1 MKHHCFFRSRSI
13 HTNIA
18 ISFSLLILCT
28 TMVLSYTSY
37 RLSSAAVMGN
47 SVAYTSQLIEQVKLN
62 IENYI
67 SNMESIAA
75 LVLTSSDLE
84 KYVKGSSS
92 GQEGEAKDRQSAS
105 QYLRSVVQ
113 SRTDISS
120 IVYASSEGLTVS
132 DRLDAVL
139 KPLSELVA
147 QEWYQQAMNH
157 TGVAVSSSHVQHL
170 FQDEYRWVV
179 SISRKLSDT
188 FSEMEAD
195 RQGVL
200 LVDLNYS
207 VINNLCKQIE
217 LGKRGYVFI
226 VDPAGSL
233 VYHPQ
238 QQLVYSQLKFEQ
250 LDTVLGIKSGSVT
263 VNTGDEQKLY
273 TVDTTSFGWKIVGV
287 TYPDDLVANKQQMQ
301 GTAALWGAVSLIFAM
316 AISVFLSYAL
326 TKPLKNL
333 EINMKKAERG
343 EFDIRV
349 EIEST
354 NEIGKLARTFNLM
367 IMKIKELMS
376 QIVMEQ
382 EMKRVSELKALQAQ
396 IKPHFLYNTLDSII
410 WMAETGKMEEVVE
423 MTSSLSKL
431 LRSTI
436 GEGEELIPIAREL
449 EHIRHYLMIQNMRYR
464 HKFTYSI
471 EVHEDILE
479 CSILKL
485 VLQPLVENAIY
496 HGIKHNPEQGH
507 ILIRGK
513 REQNDITIQIIDNG
527 VGMDAEQMSKLLLQ
541 KADYKI
547 GSGVGVANVNH
558 RIQLYF
564 GDHYG
569 LSFASETEEGTTVT
583 LRIPALYE
591 EESL

>member
-1 MKHHCFFRSRSI
+1 
-13 HTNIA
+13 
-18 ISFSLLILCT
+18 
-28 TMVLSYTSY
+28 
-37 RLSSAAVMGN
+37 MGN

-84 KYVKGSSS
+84 KYVSGSSS
-92 GQEGEAKDRQSAS
+92 GQEGETKVKQLAS

-113 SRTDISS
+113 SRSDISS

-139 KPLSELVA
+139 KPLPELIA
-147 QEWYQQAMNH
+147 QEWYQQALNQ
-157 TGVAVSSSHVQHL
+157 TGVVVSSSHVQHL

-188 FSEMEAD
+188 FTEMEAD

-226 VDPAGSL
+226 VDPSGSL

-263 VNTGDEQKLY
+263 VKAGNEQKLY

-316 AISVFLSYAL
+316 AISVLLSYAL

-333 EINMKKAERG
+333 EMNMKKAERG

-367 IMKIKELMS
+367 ILKIKELMS

-449 EHIRHYLMIQNMRYR
+449 EHIRHYLTIQNMRYR

-471 EVHEDILE
+471 EVQEDILE
-479 CSILKL
+479 CSILKM

-507 ILIRGK
+507 ILIKGK
-513 REQNDITIQIIDNG
+513 REQKDITIQIIDNG
-527 VGMDAEQMSKLLLQ
+527 VGMNPEQMGKLLLQ
-541 KADYKI
+541 KPDYKI

-564 GDHYG
+564 GEHYG
-569 LSFASETEEGTTVT
+569 LSFASEMEEGTTVT
-583 LRIPALYE
+583 LRIPALDE
-591 EESL
+591 EESP

>member
-1 MKHHCFFRSRSI
+1 MKPHRFFRSRSI
-13 HTNIA
+13 HNNIT

-28 TMVLSYTSY
+28 TIVLSYTSY

-92 GQEGEAKDRQSAS
+92 GQEGKVKDKQLAS

-120 IVYASSEGLTVS
+120 IVYASSEGITVS

-139 KPLSELVA
+139 KPLPELIA
-147 QEWYQQAMNH
+147 QEWYQQALNQ

-226 VDPAGSL
+226 VDPSGSL

-238 QQLVYSQLKFEQ
+238 QQLIYSQLKFEQ
-250 LDTVLGIKSGSVT
+250 LETVLGIKSGSVT
-263 VNTGDEQKLY
+263 VNTGNEQKLY
-273 TVDTTSFGWKIVGV
+273 TVDTTSFDWKIVGV

-316 AISVFLSYAL
+316 AISVLLSYAL

-333 EINMKKAERG
+333 EINMKRAERG

-449 EHIRHYLMIQNMRYR
+449 EHIRHYLTIQNMRYR
-464 HKFTYSI
+464 NKFTYSI
-471 EVHEDILE
+471 EVHEDIFE

-513 REQNDITIQIIDNG
+513 KEQNDITIQVIDNG
-527 VGMDAEQMSKLLLQ
+527 VGMNPEQMSKLLLQ
-541 KADYKI
+541 KADYRI
-547 GSGVGVANVNH
+547 GSGVGVANVDH

-569 LSFASETEEGTTVT
+569 LSFTSEMEEGTTVT

-591 EESL
+591 EGSP

>member
-1 MKHHCFFRSRSI
+1 M
-13 HTNIA
+13 
-18 ISFSLLILCT
+18 
-28 TMVLSYTSY
+28 
-37 RLSSAAVMGN
+37 
-47 SVAYTSQLIEQVKLN
+47 
-62 IENYI
+62 
-67 SNMESIAA
+67 
-75 LVLTSSDLE
+75 
-84 KYVKGSSS
+84 
-92 GQEGEAKDRQSAS
+92 
-105 QYLRSVVQ
+105 
-113 SRTDISS
+113 
-120 IVYASSEGLTVS
+120 
-132 DRLDAVL
+132 
-139 KPLSELVA
+139 
-147 QEWYQQAMNH
+147 
-157 TGVAVSSSHVQHL
+157 
-170 FQDEYRWVV
+170 
-179 SISRKLSDT
+179 
-188 FSEMEAD
+188 
-195 RQGVL
+195 
-200 LVDLNYS
+200 
-207 VINNLCKQIE
+207 
-217 LGKRGYVFI
+217 
-226 VDPAGSL
+226 
-233 VYHPQ
+233 
-238 QQLVYSQLKFEQ
+238 
-250 LDTVLGIKSGSVT
+250 
-263 VNTGDEQKLY
+263 
-273 TVDTTSFGWKIVGV
+273 

-316 AISVFLSYAL
+316 AISVLLSYAL

-431 LRSTI
+431 MRSTI

-449 EHIRHYLMIQNMRYR
+449 EHIRHYLTIQNMRYR

-471 EVHEDILE
+471 EVDEDILE

-513 REQNDITIQIIDNG
+513 KSKTILPFR
-527 VGMDAEQMSKLLLQ
+527 LLIMVL
-541 KADYKI
+541 
-547 GSGVGVANVNH
+547 V
-558 RIQLYF
+558 
-564 GDHYG
+564 
-569 LSFASETEEGTTVT
+569 
-583 LRIPALYE
+583 
-591 EESL
+591 

>member
-1 MKHHCFFRSRSI
+1 MKPHRFFRSRSI
-13 HTNIA
+13 HNNIA

-28 TMVLSYTSY
+28 TIVLSYTSY
-37 RLSSAAVMGN
+37 RLSSAAVMGT

-84 KYVKGSSS
+84 RYVKGSSS
-92 GQEGEAKDRQSAS
+92 GQEGKVKDKQLAS

-120 IVYASSEGLTVS
+120 IVYASSEGITVS
-132 DRLDAVL
+132 DRLDTVL
-139 KPLSELVA
+139 KPLPELMA
-147 QEWYQQAMNH
+147 QEWYQQALNQ
-157 TGVAVSSSHVQHL
+157 TGVVVSSSHVQHL

-179 SISRKLSDT
+179 SISRKLSDS
-188 FSEMEAD
+188 FSEMEVD

-226 VDPAGSL
+226 VDPSGSL

-238 QQLVYSQLKFEQ
+238 QQLIYSQLKFEQ
-250 LDTVLGIKSGSVT
+250 LETVLGIKSGSVT
-263 VNTGDEQKLY
+263 VNTGNEQKLY

-301 GTAALWGAVSLIFAM
+301 GTAALWGAVSLINAM
-316 AISVFLSYAL
+316 AISVLLSYAL

-449 EHIRHYLMIQNMRYR
+449 EHILHYLTIQNMRYR

-471 EVHEDILE
+471 EVDEDILE

-513 REQNDITIQIIDNG
+513 REQNDITIQVIDNG
-527 VGMDAEQMSKLLLQ
+527 VGMNPEQMNKLLLQ
-541 KADYKI
+541 KADYRI

-569 LSFASETEEGTTVT
+569 LSFTSEMEEGTTVT

-591 EESL
+591 EENP

>member
-1 MKHHCFFRSRSI
+1 
-13 HTNIA
+13 
-18 ISFSLLILCT
+18 
-28 TMVLSYTSY
+28 
-37 RLSSAAVMGN
+37 MGN

-75 LVLTSSDLE
+75 LVLTSSDLK
-84 KYVKGSSS
+84 KYVRGSSS
-92 GQEGEAKDRQSAS
+92 GQEGETKDKQLAS

-113 SRTDISS
+113 SRSDISS
-120 IVYASSEGLTVS
+120 IVYASSEGITVS

-139 KPLSELVA
+139 KPLPELIA
-147 QEWYQQAMNH
+147 QEWYQQALNQ

-170 FQDEYRWVV
+170 FQNEYRWVV
-179 SISRKLSDT
+179 SISRKLSDS
-188 FSEMEAD
+188 FSKMEAD

-200 LVDLNYS
+200 LVDLNFS

-226 VDPAGSL
+226 VDPSGSL

-238 QQLVYSQLKFEQ
+238 QQLIYSQLKFEQ
-250 LDTVLGIKSGSVT
+250 LDTVLGIKNGSVT
-263 VNTGDEQKLY
+263 VKAGNEQKLY

-301 GTAALWGAVSLIFAM
+301 GTAALWGAVSLICAM
-316 AISVFLSYAL
+316 AISVLLSYAL

-333 EINMKKAERG
+333 EMNMKKAERG

-367 IMKIKELMS
+367 ILKIKELMS

-449 EHIRHYLMIQNMRYR
+449 EHIRHYLTIQNMRYR

-471 EVHEDILE
+471 EVDEDILE
-479 CSILKL
+479 CSILKM

-507 ILIRGK
+507 ILIKGK
-513 REQNDITIQIIDNG
+513 REQKDITIQIIDNG
-527 VGMDAEQMSKLLLQ
+527 VGMNPDQMGKLLLQ
-541 KADYKI
+541 KPDYRI

-569 LSFASETEEGTTVT
+569 LSFASEMEEGTTVT

-591 EESL
+591 EESP

>member
-1 MKHHCFFRSRSI
+1 
-13 HTNIA
+13 
-18 ISFSLLILCT
+18 
-28 TMVLSYTSY
+28 
-37 RLSSAAVMGN
+37 
-47 SVAYTSQLIEQVKLN
+47 
-62 IENYI
+62 
-67 SNMESIAA
+67 
-75 LVLTSSDLE
+75 
-84 KYVKGSSS
+84 
-92 GQEGEAKDRQSAS
+92 
-105 QYLRSVVQ
+105 
-113 SRTDISS
+113 
-120 IVYASSEGLTVS
+120 
-132 DRLDAVL
+132 
-139 KPLSELVA
+139 LVA
-147 QEWYQQAMNH
+147 QEWYQQALNQ

-226 VDPAGSL
+226 VDPSGSL

-238 QQLVYSQLKFEQ
+238 QQLIYSQLKFEQ
-250 LDTVLGIKSGSVT
+250 LETVLGIKSGSVT
-263 VNTGDEQKLY
+263 VNTGNEQKLY
-273 TVDTTSFGWKIVGV
+273 TVNTTSFGWKIVGV

-316 AISVFLSYAL
+316 AISVLLSYAL

-376 QIVMEQ
+376 QIVVEQ

-449 EHIRHYLMIQNMRYR
+449 EHIRHYLTIQNMRYR
-464 HKFTYSI
+464 NKFTYSI

-507 ILIRGK
+507 ILIRCK
-513 REQNDITIQIIDNG
+513 IEQNDITIQVIDNG
-527 VGMDAEQMSKLLLQ
+527 VGMNPEQMSKLLLQ
-541 KADYKI
+541 KADYRI

-569 LSFASETEEGTTVT
+569 LSFASEMEEGTTVT

-591 EESL
+591 EESP

>member
-1 MKHHCFFRSRSI
+1 MRSQRFFRSRSI

-18 ISFSLLILCT
+18 VSFSLLILCT
-28 TMVLSYTSY
+28 TIVLSYTSY
-37 RLSSAAVMGN
+37 RLSSAAVKGN

-67 SNMESIAA
+67 GNMESIAA

-84 KYVKGSSS
+84 KYIKGSKLD
-92 GQEGEAKDRQSAS
+92 EEEALKNKLLAS
-105 QYLRSVVQ
+105 HYLRSVVQ
-113 SRTDISS
+113 SRSDISS
-120 IVYASSEGLTVS
+120 ILYAGSDGMTVS
-132 DRLDAVL
+132 DRQHAIL
-139 KPLSELVA
+139 KPLPELIA
-147 QEWYQQAMNH
+147 QDWYQKAMNQLD
-157 TGVAVSSSHVQHL
+157 VAVSSSHVQHI

-179 SISRKLSDT
+179 SISRKLT
-188 FSEMEAD
+188 NANAMTEAD
-195 RQGVL
+195 QQGVL

-238 QQLVYSQLKFEQ
+238 QQLIYSQLKFEQ
-250 LDTVLGIKSGSVT
+250 LETVLGIKNGSVT
-263 VNTGDEQKLY
+263 VNTGNDQKLY

-287 TYPDDLVANKQQMQ
+287 TYPDDLVANKQRMQ
-301 GTAALWGAVSLIFAM
+301 GTAALWGAISLIFAM
-316 AISVFLSYAL
+316 AISIFLSYAL

-333 EINMKKAERG
+333 ELNMKKAERG

-367 IMKIKELMS
+367 IMKIKELMG
-376 QIVMEQ
+376 QIVLEQ

-436 GEGEELIPIAREL
+436 GEGEELIPLAKEL
-449 EHIRHYLMIQNMRYR
+449 EHIRHYLTIQNMRYR
-464 HKFTYSI
+464 NKFTYSI
-471 EVHEDILE
+471 EVQEDILT
-479 CSILKL
+479 CSILKM

-507 ILIRGK
+507 ILIRA
-513 REQNDITIQIIDNG
+513 RQEQNDIIVQIIDDG
-527 VGMDAEQMSKLLLQ
+527 IGMDEEQMGKVLLQ
-541 KADYKI
+541 KSDFKT

-558 RIQLYF
+558 RVQLYF
-564 GDHYG
+564 GVKYG
-569 LSFASETEEGTTVT
+569 LSFASEMEEGTTAT
-583 LRIPALYE
+583 LRIPVIYE
-591 EESL
+591 EESQ

>member
-1 MKHHCFFRSRSI
+1 
-13 HTNIA
+13 
-18 ISFSLLILCT
+18 
-28 TMVLSYTSY
+28 
-37 RLSSAAVMGN
+37 MGT

-67 SNMESIAA
+67 SNMESISA

-84 KYVKGSSS
+84 RYVKDSSS
-92 GQEGEAKDRQSAS
+92 GQEGKAKDKQLAS

-113 SRTDISS
+113 SRSDISS
-120 IVYASSEGLTVS
+120 IVYASSEGITVS

-139 KPLSELVA
+139 KPLPELIA
-147 QEWYQQAMNH
+147 QEWYQQALNQ

-170 FQDEYRWVV
+170 FQNEYRWVV

-226 VDPAGSL
+226 VDPSGSL

-238 QQLVYSQLKFEQ
+238 QQLIYSQLKFEQ
-250 LDTVLGIKSGSVT
+250 LETVLGIKSGSVT
-263 VNTGDEQKLY
+263 VNTGNEQKLY

-316 AISVFLSYAL
+316 AISVLLSYAL

-423 MTSSLSKL
+423 MTSSISKL

-449 EHIRHYLMIQNMRYR
+449 EHIRHYLTIQNMRYR

-471 EVHEDILE
+471 EVNEDILE

-507 ILIRGK
+507 ILLRGK
-513 REQNDITIQIIDNG
+513 RENNDITIQVIDNG
-527 VGMDAEQMSKLLLQ
+527 VGMNPEQMNKLLLQ
-541 KADYKI
+541 KADYRI

-569 LSFASETEEGTTVT
+569 LSFTSEMEEGTTVT

-591 EESL
+591 EENP

>member
-1 MKHHCFFRSRSI
+1 
-13 HTNIA
+13 
-18 ISFSLLILCT
+18 
-28 TMVLSYTSY
+28 
-37 RLSSAAVMGN
+37 MGN

-84 KYVKGSSS
+84 RYVKGSSS
-92 GQEGEAKDRQSAS
+92 GQEGKVKDKQLAS

-120 IVYASSEGLTVS
+120 IVYASSEGITVS

-139 KPLSELVA
+139 KPLPELIA
-147 QEWYQQAMNH
+147 QEWYQQALNQ
-157 TGVAVSSSHVQHL
+157 TEVAVSSSHVQHL

-226 VDPAGSL
+226 VDPSGSL

-238 QQLVYSQLKFEQ
+238 QQLIYSQLKFEQ
-250 LDTVLGIKSGSVT
+250 LETVLGIKSGSVT
-263 VNTGDEQKLY
+263 VNTGNEQKLY

-316 AISVFLSYAL
+316 AISVLLSYAL

-449 EHIRHYLMIQNMRYR
+449 EHIRHYLTIQNMRYR

-471 EVHEDILE
+471 EVDEDILE

-513 REQNDITIQIIDNG
+513 KSKTILPFR
-527 VGMDAEQMSKLLLQ
+527 LLIMVL
-541 KADYKI
+541 
-547 GSGVGVANVNH
+547 V
-558 RIQLYF
+558 
-564 GDHYG
+564 
-569 LSFASETEEGTTVT
+569 
-583 LRIPALYE
+583 
-591 EESL
+591 

>member
-1 MKHHCFFRSRSI
+1 
-13 HTNIA
+13 
-18 ISFSLLILCT
+18 
-28 TMVLSYTSY
+28 
-37 RLSSAAVMGN
+37 MGN

-84 KYVKGSSS
+84 RYVKGSSS
-92 GQEGEAKDRQSAS
+92 GQEGKVKDKQLAS

-120 IVYASSEGLTVS
+120 IVYASSEGITVS

-139 KPLSELVA
+139 KPLPELIA
-147 QEWYQQAMNH
+147 QEWYQQALNQ

-226 VDPAGSL
+226 VDPSGSL

-238 QQLVYSQLKFEQ
+238 QQLIYSQLKFEQ
-250 LDTVLGIKSGSVT
+250 LETVLGIKSGSVT
-263 VNTGDEQKLY
+263 VNTGNEQKLY

-316 AISVFLSYAL
+316 AISVLLSYAL

-349 EIEST
+349 EIESP

-396 IKPHFLYNTLDSII
+396 IKPHFLYNTLESII

-449 EHIRHYLMIQNMRYR
+449 EHIRHYLTIQNMRYR

-471 EVHEDILE
+471 ELQEDILK

-513 REQNDITIQIIDNG
+513 REHNDITIQIIDNG
-527 VGMDAEQMSKLLLQ
+527 VGMNPEQMGKLLLQ
-541 KADYKI
+541 KADYRM

-569 LSFASETEEGTTVT
+569 LSFESEMEEGTTVT

-591 EESL
+591 EENP

>member
-1 MKHHCFFRSRSI
+1 MKHHRFFRSRSI

-18 ISFSLLILCT
+18 ISFSILILCT
-28 TMVLSYTSY
+28 TLVLSYTSY

-92 GQEGEAKDRQSAS
+92 EQGGEANDKELAS
-105 QYLRSVVQ
+105 QYLRSIIQ

-120 IVYASSEGLTVS
+120 IVYASSKGITVS

-139 KPLSELVA
+139 KPLPELVA
-147 QEWYQQAMNH
+147 QEWYQQALNQS
-157 TGVAVSSSHVQHL
+157 GVVVSSSHVQHL

-179 SISRKLSDT
+179 SISRKLSDS

-226 VDPAGSL
+226 VDPSGSL

-238 QQLVYSQLKFEQ
+238 QQLIYSQLKFEQ
-250 LDTVLGIKSGSVT
+250 LETVLGIKSGSVT
-263 VNTGDEQKLY
+263 VHAGDEQKLY

-287 TYPDDLVANKQQMQ
+287 TYPDDLVANKQRMQ

-316 AISVFLSYAL
+316 AISVLLSYAL

-449 EHIRHYLMIQNMRYR
+449 EHIRHYLTIQNMRYR

-471 EVHEDILE
+471 EVNEDILE
-479 CSILKL
+479 CSILKM
-485 VLQPLVENAIY
+485 VLQPLIENAIY

-513 REQNDITIQIIDNG
+513 REQSDITIQIIDNG
-527 VGMDAEQMSKLLLQ
+527 VGMDEEQIGKLLLQ
-541 KADYKI
+541 KADYKS

-591 EESL
+591 EESR